1 MKMAVPE
8 TDNIVSTLFKRAV
21 RESLSG
27 KDTKGSKYRDNS
39 VEKMVK
45 SGLNAL
51 FTAIEQGKRY

>member
-1 MKMAVPE
+1 MAVPD
-8 TDNIVSTLFKRAV
+8 TDNIVSTLFKKAIRA
-21 RESLSG
+21 SLSG
-27 KDTKGSKYRDNS
+27 KDTKGNRYRDNG